1 MLLKC
6 GTIAADGRHAR
17 TVLRRS
23 DASDIC
29 PLPGAVTNCQILQTY
44 PLHKCPGGHDKDDD
58 GYYEKVEEGE
68 ILVVE
73 AG

>member
-1 MLLKC
+1 MLLKRD
-6 GTIAADGRHAR
+6 TIAADGRHAQ

-23 DASDIC
+23 DASDLC
-29 PLPGAVTNCQILQTY
+29 PLPGAKFSKHTIPKNAMNM
-44 PLHKCPGGHDKDDD
+44 KDKDDD
-58 GYYEKVEEGE
+58 GYYDKVEEGD